1 MAGKVDTR
9 ERLVTAGV
17 QLFQRQGLAA
27 TGIKQ
32 ILSEADAGFSSL
44 YHHFPGG
51 KDDLAAEVIRTAGAV
66 YQQHVEAVWDDAV
79 DLVSAMTAIF
89 RGAATALEVSGYAD
103 VCPVA
108 TVAMEVA
115 STNEPLR
122 MATAGVFAAWMDAA
136 VPRLQSAGIGNVEAR
151 KLASVIV
158 GLLEGAFILC
168 RASRTTEPMLA
179 AGQAAVT
186 LVKAAG
192 SQP

>member
-1 MAGKVDTR
+1 MTADTR

-51 KDDLAAEVIRTAGAV
+51 KDDLAAEVIRTAGAI
-66 YQQHVEAVWDDAV
+66 YQQHVEAVWDQASDP
-79 DLVSAMTAIF
+79 VSAMTAIF
-89 RGAATALEVSGYAD
+89 KGAATALEVSGYAD

-122 MATAGVFAAWMDAA
+122 IATAQVFTAWTEAAQS
-136 VPRLQSAGIGNVEAR
+136 RLRRAGIGQGDAR
-151 KLASVIV
+151 RLASTIV
-158 GLLEGAFILC
+158 GLLEGAFMLC
-168 RASRTTEPMLA
+168 RASKTTAPMLA
-179 AGQAAVT
+179 AGQAAVV
-186 LVKAAG
+186 LVKAATE
-192 SQP
+192 P

>member
-9 ERLVTAGV
+9 ERLVIAGV
-17 QLFQRQGLAA
+17 RLFQRQGLAA

-32 ILSEADAGFSSL
+32 ILSEADTGFSSL

-51 KDDLAAEVIRTAGAV
+51 KDDLAVEVIRAAGAL
-66 YQQHVEAVWDDAV
+66 YQQHVEAVWDDAS
-79 DLVSAMTAIF
+79 DPVSAMTAIF
-89 RGAATALEVSGYAD
+89 GGAATALEVSDYAD

-122 MATAGVFAAWMDAA
+122 MATAEVFAAWVDAA
-136 VPRLQSAGIGNVEAR
+136 RSRLQSAGIGEVEAR
-151 KLASVIV
+151 KLGFLVV

-168 RASRTTEPMLA
+168 RASRTTAPMLA
-179 AGQAAVT
+179 AGEAAAT
-186 LVKAAG
+186 LVKNAR
-192 SQP
+192 SRS

>member
-1 MAGKVDTR
+1 VKVDTR

-17 QLFQRQGLAA
+17 RLFQRQGLAA

-51 KDDLAAEVIRTAGAV
+51 KDDLAAEVIRTAGAI
-66 YQQHVEAVWDDAV
+66 YQQHVETVWDGASDP
-79 DLVSAMTAIF
+79 VSAMAAIF
-89 RGAATALEVSGYAD
+89 KGAATALEVSGYAD

-122 MATAGVFAAWMDAA
+122 MATAEVFTAWTAAAQS
-136 VPRLQSAGIGNVEAR
+136 RLRRAGIGQADAR
-151 KLASVIV
+151 KLASTIV
-158 GLLEGAFILC
+158 GLLEGAFMLC
-168 RASRTTEPMLA
+168 RASKTTAPMLA
-179 AGQAAVT
+179 AGQAAVA
-186 LVKAAG
+186 LVRAAT
-192 SQP
+192 QP

>member
-1 MAGKVDTR
+1 MTADTR

-51 KDDLAAEVIRTAGAV
+51 KDDLAAEVIRTAGAI
-66 YQQHVEAVWDDAV
+66 YQQHVEAVWDQASDP
-79 DLVSAMTAIF
+79 VSAMTAIF
-89 RGAATALEVSGYAD
+89 RGAAAALEVSDYAD

-122 MATAGVFAAWMDAA
+122 IATAEVFREWTAAAQS
-136 VPRLQSAGIGNVEAR
+136 RLRRAGIGQADAR
-151 KLASVIV
+151 KLASTIV
-158 GLLEGAFILC
+158 GLLEGAFMLC
-168 RASRTTEPMLA
+168 RASKTTAPMLA
-179 AGQAAVT
+179 AGQAAVA
-186 LVKAAG
+186 LVKAAT
-192 SQP
+192 QP